1 VKTAIIFN
9 LQCKQIQNIDSV
21 QNKFASL
28 GKRNNR
34 EFLTAAKSMSNEQS
48 EQQAAEPEA
57 KDFNEREVKRP
68 RTGDDGIDP
77 NAHQEQTVAVDG
89 EPASA
94 PADPSHPEVE
104 RDPVRIGYKS
114 FVSGASCY
122 EYFHNIISK
131 YRKNQNLNEVG

>member
-1 VKTAIIFN
+1 
-9 LQCKQIQNIDSV
+9 
-21 QNKFASL
+21 
-28 GKRNNR
+28 
-34 EFLTAAKSMSNEQS
+34 MSNEQS
-48 EQQAAEPEA
+48 EQRAVEPEA
-57 KDFNEREVKRP
+57 QDLNEREGKRP
-68 RTGDDGIDP
+68 RTGDDGSDP
-77 NAHQEQTVAVDG
+77 NGVPDHRQQEQTVAVDG